1 MVSSTFNTLKKYIF
15 DSTQLQNYINMKNSL
30 FLVITALGFGLISF
44 TFQTKDSGVKS
55 ANADDKFEIPEN
67 VQQVIDKSCYGC
79 HNSESPNEKGVK
91 KLQWDKLGEMKT
103 HKLVGKLADIADVTA
118 NSDMPPEKFLA
129 KKPEATPT
137 AVEKKILSEW
147 AESTAKKLSE

>member
-1 MVSSTFNTLKKYIF
+1 
-15 DSTQLQNYINMKNSL
+15 MKNNVV
-30 FLVITALGFGLISF
+30 FIAVFAVGLAMLSF
-44 TFQTKDSGVKS
+44 TYSVKTPETH
-55 ANADDKFEIPEN
+55 APVEQLEIPEN
-67 VQQVIDKSCYGC
+67 VQAVIDKSCYGC

-103 HKLVGKLADIADVTA
+103 HKLIGKLTDIADVTA

-137 AVEKKILSEW
+137 AIEKKILAEW
-147 AESTAKKLSE
+147 AEGTAKKLAE

>member
-1 MVSSTFNTLKKYIF
+1 MNNTQSGEFKKIF
-15 DSTQLQNYINMKNSL
+15 LQNLNLDHDYMKNLL
-30 FLVITALGFGLISF
+30 FLAIVFAGFGLISF
-44 TFQTKDSGVKS
+44 TFQTNVSDINSPAG
-55 ANADDKFEIPEN
+55 DDRFEIPEN

-79 HNSESPNEKGVK
+79 HNSESQNEKGVK

-137 AVEKKILSEW
+137 AIEKKILSEW
-147 AESTAKKLSE
+147 ADSTAKKLSE